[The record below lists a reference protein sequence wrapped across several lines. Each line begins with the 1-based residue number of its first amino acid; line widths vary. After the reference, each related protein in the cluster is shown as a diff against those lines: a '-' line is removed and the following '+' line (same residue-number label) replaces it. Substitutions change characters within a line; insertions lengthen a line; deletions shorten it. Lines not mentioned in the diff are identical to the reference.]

1 MKKLI
6 MMIAVVATAV
16 VANAATVSWQ
26 AQKGYLYEAGTSTK
40 ITSGDAY
47 LMFVTSTYTQDNLV
61 SAFSGANGDVAATLA
76 AMGASGAL
84 ATGTGTI
91 TAQARVGSTTSTYAM
106 TGDMSAYFV
115 VFNGGNMFISSAA
128 DALYDTVSG
137 SSDIIF
143 AAMSTPS
150 KAAAMDASAGYTG
163 AGWYAVPEPTSGL
176 LMLVGLAGLALRRR
190 RA

>member
-40 ITSGDAY
+40 ITSGDVY
-47 LMFVTSTYTQDNLV
+47 LMFVTSTYTQDSLV

-76 AMGASGAL
+76 AMGASGAM
-84 ATGTGTI
+84 ATGASAIGSN
-91 TAQARVGSTTSTYAM
+91 ARIPMSDSTYAM

-115 VFNGGNMFISSAA
+115 VFNGGNMFVSGAVNA
-128 DALYDTVSG
+128 TYDALTDKSTISF
-137 SSDIIF
+137 D
-143 AAMSTPS
+143 AMSTPS

>member
-1 MKKLI
+1 
-6 MMIAVVATAV
+6 MIAVVATAV

-40 ITSGDAY
+40 VTSGAAY

-91 TAQARVGSTTSTYAM
+91 TDLGRVGSTTSTYAM

-115 VFNGGNMFISSAA
+115 VFNGGNMFISGAA

-150 KAAAMDASAGYTG
+150 KAAALDAAKGYTG
-163 AGWYAVPEPTSGL
+163 AGWYAAVPEPTSGL
-176 LMLVGLAGLALRRR
+176 LMLVGLAGLALSRR